1 MRVYSWQEANVLP
14 GLQATL
20 RCFAHAGQ
28 KSLENAMKTDER
40 VNMLLDSLIT
50 RFAGSKNHQK
60 GSLARALKNSSKL
73 TARFKA
79 EVTTDFNNL
88 AEVSQQ
94 CANSSNFVCQRW
106 DSILTM
112 LRLICVRINPLLN
125 FLCKLVA
132 GSEKDCAT
140 WAESILEVW
149 SQDLV
154 CHLNSRFEHVTPHEH
169 EFSLF
174 HATGLQCP

>member
-1 MRVYSWQEANVLP
+1 MLP

-28 KSLENAMKTDER
+28 KSLGNAMKTDER
-40 VNMLLDSLIT
+40 VDLLLDSLVT

-73 TARFKA
+73 AAKFKA
-79 EVTTDFNNL
+79 EVAKDFNNL
-88 AEVSQQ
+88 AEVSER

-112 LRLICVRINPLLN
+112 LQLICVRIDPLLR
-125 FLCKLVA
+125 FLCKLAA
-132 GSEKDCAT
+132 GSEKDCAS
-140 WAESILEVW
+140 WAENMLEV
-149 SQDLV
+149 
-154 CHLNSRFEHVTPHEH
+154 
-169 EFSLF
+169 
-174 HATGLQCP
+174 